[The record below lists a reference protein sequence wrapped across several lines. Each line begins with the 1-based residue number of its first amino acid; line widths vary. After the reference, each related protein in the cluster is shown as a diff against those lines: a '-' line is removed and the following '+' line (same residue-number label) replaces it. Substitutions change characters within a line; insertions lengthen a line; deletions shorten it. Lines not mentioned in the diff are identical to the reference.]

1 MKDLVTKARLS
12 ARTHPMTADV
22 VLSGM
27 FFVAALVSI
36 FAYYD
41 EIDNADPSF
50 DRPWWL
56 VLVGLMLVITLPLA
70 WRRRFPLVAAMLV
83 VAGFLIESAV
93 LEWPEQSIT
102 LLTGSVA
109 LYSAAL
115 YGRHRVRTWVLA
127 LCLTAILSRVVR
139 DLFFNGAVQPFAR
152 SFFLAYNAVVL
163 ALPWALGAAVRS
175 LREGKAQLAE
185 RAIELQREREENARQ
200 AVFAERVRIARELH
214 DVVAHHVSV
223 MGIQAGA
230 ARRVMDRQPE
240 RVADALAS
248 IEASSREAV
257 GELHRLLGFLRRSG
271 ETDEIAP
278 QPRFAELPDLIAQA
292 SQGPLAVHLAIDGEP
307 QPIPPTLEVSVYR
320 IIQEALTNTRKHSAG
335 RTANVRLNY
344 TESGLEVEVVN
355 DGPCQAGPA
364 DAGSSGHGL
373 IGMRERA
380 GLHGGHV
387 SAGPLPDGGFAVLA
401 TFPLAVGP

>member
-1 MKDLVTKARLS
+1 
-12 ARTHPMTADV
+12 MTADV
-22 VLSGM
+22 VLSGV
-27 FFVAALVSI
+27 FLVAALVSV

-41 EIDNADPSF
+41 EIENADPSF

-56 VLVGLMLVITLPLA
+56 VLVALMLAITLPLA

-102 LLTGSVA
+102 LLVSSLA
-109 LYSAAL
+109 LYSAAV

-127 LCLTAILSRVVR
+127 LCLAAILSRVVR

-163 ALPWALGAAVRS
+163 ALPWALGAAIRS
-175 LREGKAQLAE
+175 LRERETQLAE
-185 RAIELQREREENARQ
+185 RANELQREREENARQ

-230 ARRVMDRQPE
+230 ARRVMDQQPDK
-240 RVADALAS
+240 VADALAS
-248 IEASSREAV
+248 IEVSSREAV
-257 GELHRLLGFLRRSG
+257 GELHRLLGFLRRTG
-271 ETDEIAP
+271 EADEIAP
-278 QPRFAELPDLIAQA
+278 QPRFAELDDLIAQA
-292 SQGPLAVHLAIDGEP
+292 SQGQLAVHLTIEGEP
-307 QPIPPTLEVSVYR
+307 QPLPPTLEVSVYR
-320 IIQEALTNTRKHSAG
+320 IIQEALTNTRKHSSG
-335 RTANVRLNY
+335 RTANVRLQY
-344 TESGLEVEVVN
+344 TEGGLEVEVVN
-355 DGPCQAGPA
+355 DGPCHAEPVAAGP
-364 DAGSSGHGL
+364 SGHGL

-380 GLHGGHV
+380 GLHGGHL
-387 SAGPLPDGGFAVLA
+387 SAGPLPDGGFAVQA
-401 TFPLAVGP
+401 TFPLTASG